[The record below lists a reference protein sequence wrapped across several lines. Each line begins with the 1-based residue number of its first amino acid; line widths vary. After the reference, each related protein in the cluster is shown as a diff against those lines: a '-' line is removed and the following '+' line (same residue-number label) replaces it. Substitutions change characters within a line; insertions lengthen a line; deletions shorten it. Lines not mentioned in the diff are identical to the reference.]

1 MHLSATPRHDLSQ
14 ALCPVRCHLV
24 LPAGLWETGACA
36 AGHAVGAPRA
46 GPCGAHGGHTTVTSP
61 SQPACVH
68 SPSPPF
74 TKPVTLRAAHLLGA
88 LGPGQSAQGPVG
100 RGGGR
105 GQWPAKAPTPQLE
118 PSCCTT
124 LPALQNPSL
133 GPTKS
138 ACSSAATSTRSYS
151 GWYLPGP
158 SAL

>member
-1 MHLSATPRHDLSQ
+1 MTTTGKPDLPESLRDKPSTSPNGLSMKTVARKHCICVRLSLENHGHLLPCVYCLGARTPSLPHCGL
-14 ALCPVRCHLV
+14 LCP

-88 LGPGQSAQGPVG
+88 LGPGQ
-100 RGGGR
+100 R
-105 GQWPAKAPTPQLE
+105 
-118 PSCCTT
+118 
-124 LPALQNPSL
+124 
-133 GPTKS
+133 
-138 ACSSAATSTRSYS
+138 
-151 GWYLPGP
+151 
-158 SAL
+158 